1 MGTPLFAKNIFQKI
15 VNDGHK
21 ILGVFTQRPKPVGR
35 KQILCKSPVHKFAE
49 ELGFQVFTPKGMRN
63 DEVYNQISSL
73 KPDLIIVA
81 AYGFI
86 IPQSILDLPK
96 YGCINVHASLLPRWR
111 GAAPIHH
118 AIMAGDKE
126 TGVTIMKMD
135 AGMDTGDIILKRS
148 ISISPDETVG
158 ELTEKMSFL
167 GADAMS
173 TVLNDIDNYLE
184 NSQVQPTSGI
194 TIAGKITKDM
204 ECVDWNANADQ
215 IERNIRAFTPEPTMW
230 SSINGIRIKILKSC
244 VKEAPYE
251 VKKNSKSGTILDKN
265 FTVKC
270 GNETFLQLLEVQP
283 AGKTAM
289 KASDFLNG
297 RKNLIGESFDEKVF

>member
-1 MGTPLFAKNIFQKI
+1 MGTPLFAKNVLQKI
-15 VNDGHK
+15 VEDGHE

-35 KQILCKSPVHKFAE
+35 KQILCKSPVHEFAE
-49 ELGFQVFTPKGMRN
+49 EAGFQVFTPKGMRN
-63 DEVYNQISSL
+63 DEVHNQISEL

-86 IPQSILDLPK
+86 IPQAILDLPK

-135 AGMDTGDIILKRS
+135 AGMDTGDMILKRS
-148 ISISPDETVG
+148 ISINSDETVG
-158 ELTEKMSFL
+158 ALTEKLSIL

-173 TVLNDIDNYLE
+173 LVLNDLDDYLAKA
-184 NSQVQPTSGI
+184 QVQPTDGV

-204 ECVDWNANADQ
+204 ECVDWNATADR
-215 IERNIRAFTPEPTMW
+215 IEKNIRAFTPEPAMW
-230 SSINGIRIKILKSC
+230 SSINGIRIKILKSR
-244 VKEAPYE
+244 VKDSQYDVGENA
-251 VKKNSKSGTILDKN
+251 KAGTILDKD

-283 AGKTAM
+283 AGKTTM
-289 KASDFLNG
+289 KANDFLNG
-297 RKNLIGESFDEKVF
+297 HKNLIGESFDEKVF